1 MKQALNKRIGIDARF
16 YGPIGKGLGRY
27 VQEIVDNVLR
37 LDKDNEYVIFLR
49 QENFDELLV
58 SDLLPDWG

>member
-1 MKQALNKRIGIDARF
+1 MKHIPKKRIGIDARF

-37 LDKDNEYVIFLR
+37 LDKIMNSNNKFCWHKKRHIKM
-49 QENFDELLV
+49 
-58 SDLLPDWG
+58 WKMH